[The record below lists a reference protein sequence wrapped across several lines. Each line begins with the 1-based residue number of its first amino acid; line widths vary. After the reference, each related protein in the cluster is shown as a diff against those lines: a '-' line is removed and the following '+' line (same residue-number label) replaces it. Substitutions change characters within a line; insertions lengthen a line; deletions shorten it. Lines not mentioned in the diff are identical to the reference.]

1 MGNRW
6 GRWTGRRALA
16 VMLGTSSFALAACGG
31 GGGSNGPTLS
41 RTAFTNKANAEC
53 TTLKAASNDLSDAQ
67 DPAMKG
73 AQVKKFMH
81 LASDKLRLLVRRVDK
96 LVPPATLSGD
106 VDTLLSLLGRYAD
119 SLDKLAN
126 FVQPG
131 ETFQTA
137 LNNNAA
143 IVNKLNGYADHAT
156 NLAAKIGLAGC
167 ILAG

>member
-1 MGNRW
+1 M
-6 GRWTGRRALA
+6 
-16 VMLGTSSFALAACGG
+16 
-31 GGGSNGPTLS
+31 
-41 RTAFTNKANAEC
+41 
-53 TTLKAASNDLSDAQ
+53 
-67 DPAMKG
+67 
-73 AQVKKFMH
+73 
-81 LASDKLRLLVRRVDK
+81 
-96 LVPPATLSGD
+96 PPATLSGD